1 MIPLHGI
8 PQLIS
13 TERPD
18 KCAKYLMQG
27 RVIILV
33 NGNPYALIAPAV
45 LEDFISSPEDTNL
58 KVVFANF
65 LRLLRYIAYF
75 ITLLLPGLFIAVT
88 SFHQELLPTEL
99 LFSIIESRSN
109 IPFPIIFELLIMEI
123 SFELIREG
131 GLRIPSPIG
140 STLGIVGA
148 LIIGDAAVTANIVSP
163 LLIIIVAITG
173 LSSFAIPDYSFSF
186 HLRIYRFA
194 FTLVGYIAGFLGI
207 ALGLFIYMNLICS
220 MRSFGVSYV
229 SPMSPI
235 SSYGPRGLFVKSF
248 YKQEKRPS
256 FVAPIKTDAQ
266 PKISKKWKNTNIF

>member
-1 MIPLHGI
+1 
-8 PQLIS
+8 
-13 TERPD
+13 
-18 KCAKYLMQG
+18 
-27 RVIILV
+27 
-33 NGNPYALIAPAV
+33 
-45 LEDFISSPEDTNL
+45 
-58 KVVFANF
+58 
-65 LRLLRYIAYF
+65 
-75 ITLLLPGLFIAVT
+75 
-88 SFHQELLPTEL
+88 
-99 LFSIIESRSN
+99 
-109 IPFPIIFELLIMEI
+109 MEI

-194 FTLVGYIAGFLGI
+194 FTLIGYIAGFLGI

-229 SPMSPI
+229 SPISPI